1 MALFNLTDIT
11 FNGGK
16 GATGPLSAL
25 ATTRFGMNTFKYPSD
40 LGNMDKAH
48 YVVININ
55 EQART
60 QFPGTRD
67 NSAKPS
73 IVSNFQNSG
82 VSAQGVGLVSTPF
95 SKELGAVGSDL
106 LGKAAGFLNSVGTGK
121 DATFGGK
128 GSIDQTVQVITSGA
142 AGGLQ
147 FAQQSVSN
155 LFNNT
160 QFTRTVR
167 RITDTVCLYMPDT
180 LAFSYNQNYDTPNI
194 GGTPVAA
201 LMAGGASTVD
211 AFNANKNNPRGL
223 ANALGKN
230 LSPFIASMLMNT
242 TGTGK
247 TIFAASTGVVQN
259 PMLEILYSSPA
270 FRTFRFDFML
280 YPRSEKEAL
289 EVQNIIDRLRFHQA
303 PEVLKQGN
311 GFFLVPPSEFDITFM
326 YNGKENPNI
335 PKISTCVLESIDTDY
350 SPGGP
355 FSAYE
360 IPGQAATKGGTGM
373 PTAIRLSLQF
383 KETEIITKSSPLLNS
398 QRGNAGDVQRLGGG
412 DIQDPN
418 SDYNT
423 GANGWG
429 NYGE

>member
-1 MALFNLTDIT
+1 MALFNLTDIV
-11 FNGGK
+11 FNAAK

-25 ATTRFGMNTFKYPSD
+25 ATTRFGINTYKYPTD
-40 LGNMDKAH
+40 LGSIDKAH
-48 YVVININ
+48 YIIININ

-67 NSAKPS
+67 FSAKPS
-73 IVSNFQNSG
+73 IVSNFQRSG
-82 VSAQGVGLVSTPF
+82 VSAQGVGLVATPF
-95 SKELGAVGSDL
+95 GRELGQVGSQL
-106 LGKAAGFLNSVGTGK
+106 LGQAAGFLNSVGTGPN
-121 DATFGGK
+121 ATFGGS
-128 GSIDQTVQVITSGA
+128 GALDQTVQVLSSGA
-142 AGGLQ
+142 AGGLE

-155 LFNNT
+155 LFQNP

-180 LAFSYNQNYDTPNI
+180 LAFSYNQSYDTPTL
-194 GGTPVAA
+194 GGTPLAA
-201 LMAGGASTVD
+201 LMAGGASTLD
-211 AFNANKNNPRGL
+211 AFRLNKDNPRGL

-259 PMLEILYSSPA
+259 PMLEILYSSPS

-360 IPGQAATKGGTGM
+360 IPGQSATKGGTGM
-373 PTAIRLSLQF
+373 PVGIRLSLQF
-383 KETEIITKSSPLLNS
+383 KETEIITKSSPLINS
-398 QRGNAGDVQRLGGG
+398 QRGMSGEVQQLGGG
-412 DIQDPN
+412 DINDPN

-423 GANGWG
+423 GRNGWG
-429 NYGE
+429 NFGE

>member
-1 MALFNLTDIT
+1 MALFNLTDIV

-25 ATTRFGMNTFKYPSD
+25 ATTRFGINTYKYPTD
-40 LGNMDKAH
+40 LGNIDKAH
-48 YVVININ
+48 YIIININ

-60 QFPGTRD
+60 QFSGTRD
-67 NSAKPS
+67 FNTKPTV
-73 IVSNFQNSG
+73 VSNFQRTG
-82 VSAQGVGLVSTPF
+82 VSAQGQQLVSTAFSNNLGRVADGLF
-95 SKELGAVGSDL
+95 SKSISG
-106 LGKAAGFLNSVGTGK
+106 LNSYSNENNSTGIVGQSLEVV
-121 DATFGGK
+121 A
-128 GSIDQTVQVITSGA
+128 SAGA
-142 AGGLQ
+142 GVLQ
-147 FAQQSVSN
+147 FGQQTVSN
-155 LFNNT
+155 LLNKDA

-180 LAFSYNQNYDTPNI
+180 LAFSYNQQYDTPSI
-194 GGTPVAA
+194 GGGLPAA
-201 LMAGGASTVD
+201 LMAGGASTFD
-211 AFNANKNNPRGL
+211 AFNANKNNPKGL

-230 LSPFIASMLMNT
+230 LSPFIASMLLNQSAV
-242 TGTGK
+242 GK

-311 GFFLVPPSEFDITFM
+311 GFFLIPPSEFDITFM

-360 IPGQAATKGGTGM
+360 IPGQSATKGGTGM
-373 PTAIRLSLQF
+373 PVGIRLSLQF

-412 DIQDPN
+412 DINDPN

-423 GANGWG
+423 GRNGWG

>member
-1 MALFNLTDIT
+1 MALFNLTDIV

-25 ATTRFGMNTFKYPSD
+25 ATTKFGINTYKYPTD
-40 LGNMDKAH
+40 LGSMDKAH

-67 NSAKPS
+67 NSAKPT
-73 IVSNFQNSG
+73 IVSNFNQSG
-82 VSAQGVGLVSTPF
+82 VSAQGMQLVSTAFSNKLGEVSNELF
-95 SKELGAVGSDL
+95 SKSINGLNSYANDNKSTGAVGQTLEVFAS
-106 LGKAAGFLNSVGTGK
+106 AGAGVLE
-121 DATFGGK
+121 FGQK
-128 GSIDQTVQVITSGA
+128 SM
-142 AGGLQ
+142 
-147 FAQQSVSN
+147 SN
-155 LFNNT
+155 LLNNP

-167 RITDTVCLYMPDT
+167 RITDTICLYMPDT
-180 LAFSYNQNYDTPNI
+180 LAFSYNQNYDTPQI
-194 GGTPVAA
+194 GGGIPAA
-201 LMAGGASTVD
+201 LMAGGASTFD
-211 AFNANKNNPRGL
+211 AFAANKNNPKAL

-230 LSPFIASMLMNT
+230 LSPFIASMLMNQSAV
-242 TGTGK
+242 GK
-247 TIFAASTGVVQN
+247 TVFAASTGVVQN

-335 PKISTCVLESIDTDY
+335 PKISTCVLETIDTDY

-373 PTAIRLSLQF
+373 PVGIRLSLQF
-383 KETEIITKSSPLLNS
+383 KETEIITKSSPLLNA
-398 QRGNAGDVQRLGGG
+398 QRGSAGDVQRLGGG
-412 DIQDPN
+412 DINDPN

-423 GANGWG
+423 GNNGWG

>member
-11 FNGGK
+11 FNNGK

-25 ATTRFGMNTFKYPSD
+25 ATTRFGINTYKYPTD
-40 LGNMDKAH
+40 LGSIDKAH
-48 YVVININ
+48 YIIININ

-67 NSAKPS
+67 LGAKPT
-73 IVSNFQNSG
+73 IVSNFNQSG
-82 VSAQGVGLVSTPF
+82 VSAQGAGLLSSAFGRQVNDVGTQ
-95 SKELGAVGSDL
+95 L
-106 LGKAAGFLNSVGTGK
+106 LNKTNDYLTQTAAGQNRNFSGTSG
-121 DATFGGK
+121 
-128 GSIDQTVQVITSGA
+128 IDQTVQTAASAGA
-142 AGGLQ
+142 G
-147 FAQQSVSN
+147 VSSFIEKSLNN
-155 LFNNT
+155 LLNQP

-180 LAFSYNQNYDTPNI
+180 LAFSYSQNYDSPSI
-194 GGTPVAA
+194 GGSPVTAA
-201 LMAGGASTVD
+201 IAAGTSIYD
-211 AFNANKNNPRGL
+211 AFKQNSTPQDIANS
-223 ANALGKN
+223 LGKN
-230 LSPFIASMLMNT
+230 LSPFLASLLANPT
-242 TGTGK
+242 ATGRTF
-247 TIFAASTGVVQN
+247 FAAATGVVQN
-259 PMLEILYSSPA
+259 PMLEMLYSSPA

-373 PTAIRLSLQF
+373 PVGIRLSLQF
-383 KETEIITKSSPLLNS
+383 KETEIITKSSPLINS
-398 QRGNAGDVQRLGGG
+398 QRGMSGEVQQLGGG
-412 DIQDPN
+412 DINDPN

-423 GANGWG
+423 GRNGWG
-429 NYGE
+429 NFGE